1 MTEIVIICC
10 VAVVICFLITMLGI
24 NKSDPAKKKES
35 RFSFALATSVI
46 FIIGL
51 FCVLIALNE
60 REVKPI
66 VVETPGQPFV
76 DTTINIIDGV
86 ADTSY
91 IYTFPNYFVE

>member
-10 VAVVICFLITMLGI
+10 VAIVICFLIAMLGI
-24 NKSDPAKKKES
+24 NKSDPVKKKES

-51 FCVLIALNE
+51 FYVIIALNE

-66 VVETPGQPFV
+66 VVETPGQPSV